1 MNYSRRAF
9 GKLALGAIPMAAT
22 VASGIMSNP
31 TRLSAS
37 DDKPNS
43 LINGVQIGV
52 ITFSYLRM
60 PDQSA
65 EATLGYVVQSG
76 ISAIELMDGP
86 LWDFARQRTGFTPPN
101 AGGRGGQFG
110 RGGVGGAGR
119 GPAGGGEFGNS
130 TIAEQVA
137 KGSWHGQPCATGAP
151 LLGPGGAAVGRGRG
165 RGQRR
170 PEQIAAAQAAAEE
183 TRKWQQS
190 VSMNV
195 FKDLRAMYNA
205 AGVSIYAVKILDINA
220 SDEELD
226 RQFTIGKTLGANHLT
241 AELPDHSDTSTALL
255 KKVGDAA
262 LRNGMSAAYHTHL
275 QGSIDCFAEAFAA
288 SEGNKSNI
296 DFGHY
301 VAAGEIGGTPMDFL
315 NKYHDRTASF
325 HIKDRTL
332 PQHCALQV
340 PFGEG
345 DVPIKGILQLVEKN
359 KWPIPATIELSYPI
373 PDDSND
379 VKEVQKS
386 LAYCRSA
393 LT

>member
-1 MNYSRRAF
+1 MNYSRRDF
-9 GKLALGAIPMAAT
+9 GKLALGAIPMATAI
-22 VASGIMSNP
+22 SSRIMSGP
-31 TRLSAS
+31 TRLFAAG
-37 DDKPNS
+37 DKPNS

-86 LWDFARQRTGFTPPN
+86 LWDFARQRTGFTPTN
-101 AGGRGGQFG
+101 GGGRGAQFG
-110 RGGVGGAGR
+110 RGGGGGAGR
-119 GPAGGGEFGNS
+119 GPAGGEFGNS
-130 TIAEQVA
+130 AIAEEVA
-137 KGSWHGQPCATGAP
+137 KGSWHGQPCATGTP
-151 LLGPGGAAVGRGRG
+151 LVGPGGPGAGRGRG
-165 RGQRR
+165 RGQRT

-183 TRKWQQS
+183 TRKWQQG
-190 VSMNV
+190 VSMDV
-195 FKDLRAMYNA
+195 FKDLRAMYEA
-205 AGVSIYAVKILDINA
+205 AGVTIYAVKILDINA

-226 RQFTIGKTLGANHLT
+226 RQFMIGKTLGATHLT

-255 KKVGDAA
+255 KKAGDAG

-288 SEGNKSNI
+288 SKGNKSNI

-345 DVPIKGILQLVEKN
+345 DVPIKEILQLVQKN

-373 PDDSND
+373 PDGSND

-386 LAYCRSA
+386 LVYCRAA

>member
-1 MNYSRRAF
+1 MNYSRRDF
-9 GKLALGAIPMAAT
+9 GKLALGAIPMATA

-31 TRLSAS
+31 ARLFAA

-43 LINGVQIGV
+43 FINGVQIGV

-76 ISAIELMDGP
+76 INAIELMDGP
-86 LWDFARQRTGFTPPN
+86 LWDFARQRTGFNPPN
-101 AGGRGGQFG
+101 AGGRAGQFG
-110 RGGVGGAGR
+110 RGGAG
-119 GPAGGGEFGNS
+119 GPARGAAGGEFGNS
-130 TIAEQVA
+130 AIAQEVA
-137 KGSWHGQPCATGAP
+137 KGSWHGQPCPTGAP
-151 LLGPGGAAVGRGRG
+151 LVGPGGPGAGRGRG
-165 RGQRR
+165 RGQRT
-170 PEQIAAAQAAAEE
+170 PEQIAAAQAVAEE

-190 VSMNV
+190 LSMDV
-195 FKDLRAMYNA
+195 FRDLRAMYEA
-205 AGVSIYAVKILDINA
+205 AGVSIYAVKILDVNA

-226 RQFTIGKTLGANHLT
+226 RQFTIGKTLGATHLT
-241 AELPDHSDTSTALL
+241 AELPDHSNTSTASL
-255 KKVGDAA
+255 KKTGDAA

-275 QGSIDCFAEAFAA
+275 QGSIDCFEEAFAA
-288 SEGNKSNI
+288 SKGNKSNI

-315 NKYHDRTASF
+315 NKYHDRIASF

-345 DVPIKGILQLVEKN
+345 DVPIKGILQLVQKN
-359 KWPIPATIELSYPI
+359 RWPIPATIELSYPI
-373 PDDSND
+373 PDGSND
-379 VKEVQKS
+379 VKEVQRS
-386 LAYCRSA
+386 LAFCRAA
-393 LT
+393 LA